1 MTITPFFDGITLELT
16 SQSNIN
22 AHWEFMN
29 PDQTSSGTDVSKQY
43 IHNDAMRVHRVNASD
58 SDSTFV
64 ADIRSLNPLQYSG
77 DGDHTWTGSPSFTII
92 NYLPI
97 TLKLNITG
105 IDNYDW
111 NGNRPDH
118 NYPEG
123 IENYTLPSAYSNNL
137 DINLAFP
144 TVLLYPN
151 PHSSSIPFDLTVSG
165 SSPIFTDRIYYGHFD
180 VNYENDSYTTTL
192 WSPSEDVSG
201 RTFTGHWET
210 PKQLGDFT
218 YYDNNGNQQT
228 GHRVIT
234 RRQYMFN
241 TGDTDTPIAFVTT
254 TILQIRPGYTPGPI

>member
-97 TLKLNITG
+97 TLRLNITG

-123 IENYTLPSAYSNNL
+123 IENYTLPSAYSNDL
-137 DINLAFP
+137 DVNLAFP

-151 PHSSSIPFDLTVSG
+151 PHSSSIPFDLTI
-165 SSPIFTDRIYYGHFD
+165 SSSSALFTDRLYYGRFE
-180 VNYENDSYTTTL
+180 VNYENDRYGSTL
-192 WSPSEDVSG
+192 WAPGGDVSG
-201 RTFTGHWET
+201 RTFDGHWET

-218 YYDNNGNQQT
+218 YYDNGGIKQT

-234 RRQYMFN
+234 RRQYMYY
-241 TGDTDTPIAFVTT
+241 TGDSDTPIAFVTT
-254 TILQIRPGYTPGPI
+254 TVLQIRPGSTPGPI